1 MAVLDHNTSLHR
13 ALPSQVDSELVW
25 GLQVL
30 VSDVDYPWV
39 SILNSW
45 CFLVSLKDGWFCV
58 CVVLNAAVVVLRWF
72 VCSCVD
78 Q

>member
-45 CFLVSLKDGWFCV
+45 CFLVSLKDGWF
-58 CVVLNAAVVVLRWF
+58 
-72 VCSCVD
+72 
-78 Q
+78 